1 MDRRTW
7 KEPVDERIVA
17 DGLFLEQRAML
28 HIARGAGLLIS
39 ANTGTL
45 WITQDGKLDDI
56 VLTSGQWHRIDGDAV
71 VIASA
76 LRATIV
82 TISAPL
88 AATPRWKIQRVS
100 AAGIRDEVRSPS
112 RGNRVMRIVQAWVLR
127 RYRSGAQAARRMQ
140 QSIRDAEFRDG
151 VERLVAQLD
160 ARTRKDIGLEAF
172 HGASPG
178 ERAER
183 YRWRQEFTWPSRES
197 TFI

>member
-39 ANTGTL
+39 ASTGAL
-45 WITQDGKLDDI
+45 WITQDGNLDDI
-56 VLTSGQWHRIDGDAV
+56 VLTSGQWHRLDGDA

-76 LRATIV
+76 LQATIV

-100 AAGIRDEVRSPS
+100 AAGMRDEVRSPS
-112 RGNRVMRIVQAWVLR
+112 RGNRVMRAVQAWVLR
-127 RYRSGAQAARRMQ
+127 RYRSGAQAARRVQ
-140 QSIRDAEFRDG
+140 QSARDAEFRDS

-160 ARTRKDIGLEAF
+160 ARARKDIGLEAF
-172 HGASPG
+172 HGASPA